1 MRRRLILA
9 ALAALPVRAWAI
21 TALSAGQVLRGR
33 FVQERHLHGFDAP
46 LRTEGRFVLAPGR
59 GLIWRAETPFA
70 ITTVITTAGLVQDV
84 DGTETMRLPAAR
96 LPFLGRLYGMLSG
109 ALSGDWRGL
118 EPDFVVVRSG
128 TRRIGAPISRLGGPM
143 RSACRST
150 ISPCPAAG
158 SSIRSRST
166 SRTGISNTWRFS
178 IRCCP
183 TSRSALTKPR
193 CLASPG
199 R

>member
-9 ALAALPVRAWAI
+9 ALAALPARAWAV

-46 LRTEGRFVLAPGR
+46 LRTEGSFVLAPGR

-84 DGTETMRLPAAR
+84 DGTETMRLPVAR

-128 TRRIGAPISRLGGPM
+128 DEAHWRTDLTPRRPDAIGMPFRDIAVSGSRFVDQVQIDKSDGDFEHLAFLDQVLSNEPL
-143 RSACRST
+143 R
-150 ISPCPAAG
+150 PDEAA
-158 SSIRSRST
+158 T
-166 SRTGISNTWRFS
+166 L
-178 IRCCP
+178 
-183 TSRSALTKPR
+183 AL
-193 CLASPG
+193 PG